1 MLEDIL
7 KQWGGAEVSA
17 MEVYTDMFKLGEGEI
32 QCNGE
37 EAGLYK
43 TNPIGYWRNGTGKGH
58 YRIMFDDTFE
68 ETLKELQEADFAIL
82 NGITYFGRK
91 NVQEHANKMF
101 AMIFDL
107 DGVTDETLNAFLS
120 GAFVGNVYPIPNYIA
135 LSGHGIH
142 LYYIFEYGIPL
153 YPNIKMQLK
162 AFKYALTEKVW
173 NPNTSKDKKK
183 QFQGI
188 NQGFRVIGGKT
199 KVEGV
204 RVRAFRINEHP
215 FCLQQLNQ
223 YIPEE
228 SRVDE
233 SRLYKESKLSLEEA
247 KKKFP
252 RWYEDKVVN
261 KQPRRYWTC
270 HEALYKWWLE
280 KIKADATFHH
290 RYFAIMCLAI
300 YGVKCGID
308 KKKVNADAMGLIP
321 AFNNINP
328 NEPFT
333 ENDCLSALECYDKR
347 YCTFPI
353 ADIEKL
359 SGISIPK
366 NKRNGRK
373 RMEHLQADTWTKWT
387 NEKKQRPII
396 NPCKLNRQLALQFMR
411 ANGEIKGRPTKE
423 QLVIDYL
430 MQHPNDNVSSVANSL
445 NVSRNTVYKY
455 KKLLEKQEKSS
466 L

>member
-7 KQWGGAEVSA
+7 IKWGGVEVSA
-17 MEVYTDMFKLGEGEI
+17 MEVYTDIFNLGYNEI
-32 QCNGE
+32 QCDGE

-43 TNPIGYWRNGTGKGH
+43 ANPIGYWKNGTAKGH

-68 ETLKELQEADFAIL
+68 ETLKELQEADFSIL

-91 NVQEHANKMF
+91 NVQEHASKMYC
-101 AMIFDL
+101 MIFDL
-107 DGVTDETLNAFLS
+107 DGVTDKTLNAFMS

-135 LSGHGIH
+135 LSGHGVH
-142 LYYIFEYGIPL
+142 LYYIFEYPIPL

-162 AFKYALTEKVW
+162 AFKYAVIEKVW
-173 NPNTSKDKKK
+173 NTYTSKDKKK

-199 KVEGV
+199 KIEGV

-215 FCLQQLNQ
+215 FTLEQLNQ
-223 YIPEE
+223 YIPKE

-233 SRLYKESKLSLEEA
+233 SKLYKESKMSLAEA

-270 HEALYKWWLE
+270 KRDLYEWWIE
-280 KIKADATFHH
+280 KIKEGATFHH
-290 RYFAIMCLAI
+290 RYFSVMCLAI
-300 YGVKCGID
+300 YGVKCGIPFEEVKELALSD
-308 KKKVNADAMGLIP
+308 DFISFL
-321 AFNNINP
+321 NNINP
-328 NEPFT
+328 DEPFT
-333 ENDCLSALECYDKR
+333 ENDCLSALECYDTR

-353 ADIEKL
+353 DDIIKISGIDIE
-359 SGISIPK
+359 K

-373 RMEHLQADTWTKWT
+373 QDLHLRIARSNK
-387 NEKKQRPII
+387 EILKE
-396 NPCKLNRQLALQFMR
+396 AGEMR
-411 ANGEIKGRPTKE
+411 AEGRPPKE
-423 QLVIDYL
+423 QLVIKYL
-430 MQHPNDNVSSVANSL
+430 MEHPNDNVSSVANAL
-445 NVSRNTVYKY
+445 GVSRTTVYKY
-455 KKLLEKQEKSS
+455 KKMMESEV
-466 L
+466 

>member
-7 KQWGGAEVSA
+7 IKWGGVEVSA
-17 MEVYTDMFKLGEGEI
+17 MEVYTDIFNLGYNEI
-32 QCNGE
+32 QCDGE

-43 TNPIGYWRNGTGKGH
+43 ANPIGYWKNGTAKGH

-68 ETLKELQEADFAIL
+68 ETLKELQEADFSIL

-91 NVQEHANKMF
+91 NVQEHASKMYC
-101 AMIFDL
+101 MIFDL
-107 DGVTDETLNAFLS
+107 DGVTDKTLNAFMS

-135 LSGHGIH
+135 LSGHGVH
-142 LYYIFEYGIPL
+142 LYYIFEYPIPL

-162 AFKYALTEKVW
+162 AFKYAVIEKVW
-173 NPNTSKDKKK
+173 NTYTSKDKKK

-199 KVEGV
+199 KIEGV

-215 FCLQQLNQ
+215 FTLEQLNQ
-223 YIPEE
+223 YIPKE

-233 SRLYKESKLSLEEA
+233 SKLYKESKMSLAEA

-270 HEALYKWWLE
+270 KRDLYEWWIE
-280 KIKADATFHH
+280 KIKEGATFHH
-290 RYFAIMCLAI
+290 RYFSVMCLAI
-300 YGVKCGID
+300 YGVKCGIPFEEVKELALSED
-308 KKKVNADAMGLIP
+308 FISFL
-321 AFNNINP
+321 NNINP
-328 NEPFT
+328 DEPFT
-333 ENDCLSALECYDKR
+333 ENDCLSALECYDTR

-353 ADIEKL
+353 DDIIKISGIDIE
-359 SGISIPK
+359 K

-373 RMEHLQADTWTKWT
+373 QDLHLRIARSNK
-387 NEKKQRPII
+387 EILKE
-396 NPCKLNRQLALQFMR
+396 A
-411 ANGEIKGRPTKE
+411 GEMGTEGRPPKE
-423 QLVIDYL
+423 QLVIKYL
-430 MQHPNDNVSSVANSL
+430 MEHPNDNVSSVANAL
-445 NVSRNTVYKY
+445 GVSRTTVYKY
-455 KKLLEKQEKSS
+455 KKMMESEV
-466 L
+466 